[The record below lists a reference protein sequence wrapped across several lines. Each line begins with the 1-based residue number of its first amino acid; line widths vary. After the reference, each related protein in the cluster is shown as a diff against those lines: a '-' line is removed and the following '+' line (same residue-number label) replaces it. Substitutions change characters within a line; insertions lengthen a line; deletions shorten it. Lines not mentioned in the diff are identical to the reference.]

1 MTHINRRQ
9 VLVQGTTLM
18 AAPAL
23 VLPRYANAAEFTY
36 KFGTNV
42 PATHPLNVRAMEACE
57 RILKETNGQVQINV
71 FPNNQLGNDAD
82 MLSQLRA
89 GGLEFFTV
97 SGVNVLSQLVPSASM
112 WGLGFAWSSEDA
124 VHKALDG
131 ELGRF
136 LRAQFPKVGLM
147 ALDTVWSSGFRQMTN
162 SVRPINSPEDLK
174 GLKMRV
180 PVSPLWT
187 SLFKHLGASPAS
199 INFAETYSSL
209 QTKVVDGQ
217 ENPLAIIA
225 IAKLHEVQKYCS
237 MTNHMWDGWWCM
249 TNQRVWDRIPE
260 KARPIIAKHFNQA
273 ALEMR
278 ADGSK
283 LNATLRPDLTS
294 KGLVFNDPKLA
305 AFREQLIKSGF
316 YSEWKQKY
324 GEEAWA
330 LLEKHTGKLG

>member
-1 MTHINRRQ
+1 MTSMNRRRA
-9 VLVQGTTLM
+9 LVSGAALIG
-18 AAPAL
+18 APAL
-23 VLPRYANAAEFTY
+23 VMPRFARAAEFTY

-42 PATHPLNVRAMEACE
+42 PATHPLNVRAMQAAE
-57 RILKETNGQVQINV
+57 RILKDTGGQVQINV

-97 SGVNVLSQLVPSASM
+97 SGVNVLSQLVPIASM
-112 WGLGFAWSSEDA
+112 WGLGFAWPDDDA
-124 VHKALDG
+124 VNQALDG
-131 ELGRF
+131 ELGKF

-147 ALDTVWSSGFRQMTN
+147 AMDTVWSSGFRQITN
-162 SVRPINSPEDLK
+162 SVKPINTPDDLK
-174 GLKMRV
+174 GLKIRV

-187 SLFKHLGASPAS
+187 SLFQHLGAAPAS

-217 ENPLAIIA
+217 ENPLTIIS
-225 IAKLHEVQKYCS
+225 IAKLYEVQKYCS

-249 TNQRVWDRIPE
+249 TNQKAWDRMPA
-260 KARPIIAKHFNQA
+260 KARPIIAKHLNQA
-273 ALEMR
+273 ALDMR
-278 ADGSK
+278 ADGIR
-283 LNATLRPDLTS
+283 LNASLRPELTA
-294 KGLVFNDPKLA
+294 KGLTFNDPKLG
-305 AFREQLIKSGF
+305 AFRERLIASGF
-316 YSEWKQKY
+316 YAEWKRKY